1 MQRSRFALPLTVRPQ
16 TAPSADDDRLAT
28 LRAALL
34 EECVAS
40 GALARELGEFALR
53 EAEAI
58 ASRTTVP
65 LLVFPLLAEEK
76 LRAVRRWQRRQDH
89 LRRSTDQI
97 AFAA

>member
-1 MQRSRFALPLTVRPQ
+1 MQQSRFALPLTVRPQ
-16 TAPSADDDRLAT
+16 TAAPTDGGRLES

-34 EECVAS
+34 EQCVAS
-40 GALARELGEFALR
+40 GTLARELGELALR
-53 EAEAI
+53 EAEEI
-58 ASRTTVP
+58 ASRTAVP
-65 LLVFPLLAEEK
+65 LLVFPVLAEEK